1 MTIRIR
7 EASPDEHDE
16 AGRVT
21 AGAYAE
27 FARPGDT
34 EWEEYLARIADVPGR
49 ADRTTILVAVEG
61 GTIVGSATLELDAR
75 VEEPE
80 DPPLDP
86 HEAHIR
92 MLGVDPSVR
101 GRGVGTLL
109 MATCER
115 AAIESG
121 KTLMTLH
128 TTHRMTAARRMYE
141 RLGYERGAD
150 RVFPDGFVLLS
161 YAKRLGPT
169 EPDRI

>member
-7 EASPDEHDE
+7 EATPDEHDE

-27 FARPGDT
+27 FARPDDGD
-34 EWEEYLARIADVPGR
+34 WEEYLARIADVSGR

-61 GTIVGSATLELDAR
+61 GTIVGSATLELVSR

-80 DPPLDP
+80 DPPLRPD
-86 HEAHIR
+86 EAHIR
-92 MLGVDPSVR
+92 MLGVDPAVR

-115 AAIESG
+115 LALENG

-128 TTHRMTAARRMYE
+128 TTERMVAARRMYE
-141 RLGYERGAD
+141 RLDYERGND

-161 YAKRLGPT
+161 YAKRLSWSGTP
-169 EPDRI
+169 

>member
-1 MTIRIR
+1 MAITIR
-7 EASPDEHDE
+7 EARDDEHRE

-27 FARPGDT
+27 FAPVGD
-34 EWEEYLARIADVPGR
+34 EDWQGYLARIADVSDR
-49 ADRTTILVAVEG
+49 AARTTIVVAVDADR
-61 GTIVGSATLELDAR
+61 IVGSATLELTAR

-80 DPPLDP
+80 DPPLHP

-101 GRGVGTLL
+101 GHGVGTRL
-109 MATCER
+109 MEACER
-115 AAIESG
+115 LAVAQG

-128 TTHRMTAARRMYE
+128 TTQRMDAAQRMYE
-141 RLGYERGAD
+141 RLGYVRGED

-161 YAKRLGPT
+161 YAKTLA
-169 EPDRI
+169 